1 MSKDI
6 IARLEKWVEENKEA
20 SETPTINITTGRE
33 FTIKGML
40 EKMKQESEEK
50 ISILDPF
57 ELKIKSDIEKWL
69 EDLKDG

>member
-1 MSKDI
+1 
-6 IARLEKWVEENKEA
+6 
-20 SETPTINITTGRE
+20 
-33 FTIKGML
+33 ML